1 MNRTLLKEAAFTI
14 RSQQSDVVAAF
25 AELLVAKQPQ
35 WHAAEPREELEQAL
49 EDTVERLCDCMERD
63 SLSPLREYFS
73 TAAIHNVQRGVSLG
87 EILEGILLGKHCFCH
102 AIRNKI
108 VLPELQHKVLDAL
121 ERFYVRLIK
130 LTGKNYSELL
140 IKEQRAEHEHTS
152 LLLKATKTITHFE
165 DPYEALERLAQIIRD
180 VISEGFCI
188 FFLLN
193 PETNGFV
200 PHTYSGEF
208 SADQQQGVES
218 LRLCTQGEALPAV
231 DGSRLGVCSLNADS
245 SEFTQQIL
253 ERSVSGSTALFPI
266 RGSKDTLYGAALV
279 GTTSAELLLDSDQKT
294 LIEGVL
300 NTAAATIA
308 QAAALREKERQLQES
323 ESLRRVANLLL
334 QSPTENVANIHTVIC
349 DEARRIVKATGSA
362 ILIKEGDVLVHTCGT
377 GTPQLPIKDFP
388 IASTKYG
395 EILRKGESVIIVDA
409 QNEIPQPQRSQEAR
423 TLLVVPLIESSQP
436 IGLLLI
442 SNKKSGFDVEDKNI
456 MELFAAQATMALRNA
471 TLVAKSDKL
480 AVAEERQRLGR
491 ELHDSVTQALY
502 AVTLYASASKRSIN
516 LGQVATASEQLEAL
530 EGMAQQAMRDMR
542 SLIFDLHPP
551 ELEDEGLV
559 EAIRSRINSVEVRA
573 GLITELKVDG
583 KERRLPLSTEEE
595 MFRIAIEA
603 LTNATKHS
611 QARQVS
617 VKISYEAQQV
627 AMAIVDDGKGF
638 DIDLLEKGGMGL
650 RNIRERAVKLSA
662 ALTINSLPHEGTT
675 VRIAVPTDL

>member
-1 MNRTLLKEAAFTI
+1 MEKKLLQEAAFAI
-14 RSQQSDVVAAF
+14 RSQQSDAIAAF
-25 AELLVAKQPQ
+25 AEQLLVNQPQ
-35 WHAAEPREELEQAL
+35 WYAVEQRRELENAL
-49 EDTVERLCDCMERD
+49 EATVDMLCDCMERD
-63 SLSPLREYFS
+63 SLSPLKEYFS
-73 TAAIHNVQRGVSLG
+73 TAAVQKIQRGVSLD
-87 EILEGILLGKHCFCH
+87 EMLEGILLGKIVFCNV
-102 AIRNKI
+102 IRNKI
-108 VLPELQHKVLDAL
+108 ALPELQHNVLDAL
-121 ERFYVRLIK
+121 EKFYVRVIR

-140 IKEQRAEHEHTS
+140 IKEQQAEHERTS
-152 LLLKATKTITHFE
+152 LLLKATKTITHYE
-165 DPYEALERLAQIIRD
+165 DPYEALERLSQIIRD
-180 VISEGFCI
+180 VIPEGFCI

-208 SADQQQGVES
+208 SAAQQQGVES

-231 DGSRLGVCSLNADS
+231 DGSRVGLCSLSAES

-279 GTTSAELLLDSDQKT
+279 GTSSAELLLDNDQKK

-334 QSPTENVANIHTVIC
+334 QSPSKNVANIHTVIC
-349 DEARRIVKATGSA
+349 DEARRIVKGTGSA
-362 ILIKEGDVLVHTCGT
+362 ILIKEGDALVHTCGT
-377 GTPQLPIKDFP
+377 GTPQPPIKNFP

-395 EILRKGESVIIVDA
+395 EILRNGESVIIVDA
-409 QNEIPQPQRSQEAR
+409 QNEIPQQQRSKEVR
-423 TLLVVPLIESSQP
+423 TLLVVPLIESNQP

-442 SNKKSGFDVEDKNI
+442 SNKKSGFDLEDKNI

-516 LGQVATASEQLEAL
+516 QGQVATASEQLEAL

-583 KERRLPLSTEEE
+583 EERRLPLSTEEE

-603 LTNATKHS
+603 LNNATKHS

-617 VKISYEAQQV
+617 VKVAYKAQQV
-627 AMAIVDDGKGF
+627 SMAITDDGKGF

-650 RNIRERAVKLSA
+650 RNIRERAAKLGA
-662 ALTINSLPHEGTT
+662 ALTINSVPHEGTT
-675 VRIAVPTDL
+675 VRIVVPADS